1 MAYRSKRGSALLE
14 AVLVLP
20 LIFLALTGLLL
31 ACLISYRSYVAWDAG
46 TGALRRGA
54 YGWYREKGLY
64 EDILGDH
71 EESPSARSKLEQA
84 EADFRQSLAS
94 GQSGSVASQFRIRN
108 LLLYKSLQLECRTLG
123 GQAFSYQA
131 SYPFSMGSVFLRSAR
146 YGRELLEDAF
156 AFLEGRG
163 EEEGS
168 GEEGGRQVYV
178 VDEGMDRREYDRV
191 YHLYRDCPYVS
202 RGSPRTGTQ
211 QGYRSQG
218 FRPCMICLARKSGM
232 E

>member
-1 MAYRSKRGSALLE
+1 MP
-14 AVLVLP
+14 LV
-20 LIFLALTGLLL
+20 FLALTGLLL
-31 ACLISYRSYVAWDAG
+31 ACLAGYRSYVVWDAG
-46 TGALRRGA
+46 AGALRRSA

-71 EESPSARSKLEQA
+71 EESPSARVKLEDA
-84 EADFRQSLAS
+84 EEDFRHGLDS

-108 LLLYKSLQLECRTLG
+108 LLLYKSLQLECSSLG
-123 GQAFSYQA
+123 GRAFSYQA

-156 AFLEGRG
+156 AFLEDG
-163 EEEGS
+163 EGTS
-168 GEEGGRQVYV
+168 EEGGRGVVYV
-178 VDEGMDRREYDRV
+178 VDEGLDRREYDRV

-202 RGSPRTGTQ
+202 RGSCRSGTQ
-211 QGYRSQG
+211 GEYRSQG
-218 FRPCMICLARKSGM
+218 FRPCRICLARKSGM